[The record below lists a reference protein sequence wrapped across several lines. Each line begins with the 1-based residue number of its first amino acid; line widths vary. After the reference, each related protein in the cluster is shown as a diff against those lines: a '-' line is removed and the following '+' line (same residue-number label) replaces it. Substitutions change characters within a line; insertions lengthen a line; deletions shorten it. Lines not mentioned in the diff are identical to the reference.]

1 MNQKSDYVVQKS
13 EPGSQTTRFAN
24 EPEVRRS
31 GSAEEFFGCLDD
43 IFLSNAVNLQQFL
56 KRAGLA
62 EPVLDAA
69 LEDSVSRQQK
79 ARMFE
84 K

>member
-1 MNQKSDYVVQKS
+1 MWFTMN
-13 EPGSQTTRFAN
+13 R
-24 EPEVRRS
+24 EVRRS

-56 KRAGLA
+56 IRAGLA

-69 LEDSVSRQQK
+69 LEDSVFRQQK

-84 K
+84 KDYQKNCIDKNTVKELI